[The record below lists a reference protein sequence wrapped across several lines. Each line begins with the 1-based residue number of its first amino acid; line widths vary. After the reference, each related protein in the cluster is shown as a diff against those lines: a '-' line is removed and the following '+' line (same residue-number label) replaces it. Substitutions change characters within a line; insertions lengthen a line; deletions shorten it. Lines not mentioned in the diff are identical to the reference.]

1 MTTNTRPNGTGGIKQ
16 RGSTHTAY
24 WFATDPAT
32 GRRVQHS
39 KGGFRTKGDAQSH
52 LTNVLDKVAEH
63 TYTKDT
69 QLSVKALLDDHW
81 LPAMESRGLRPA
93 TLAQYRNVVNAWL
106 VPQIGALK
114 VPALTP
120 ADVTKMA
127 GKLRTTKSAKGR
139 KGLSPRSVQL
149 AVGVLKAATSWAT
162 RNNMLARDPLMGV
175 DRPAAKSK
183 AMSAWTT
190 DEARAFLSTV
200 ADDREAVVWALALTR
215 GLRRGELAGLR
226 WDAIDLKGG
235 SLEVTHTRVLVD
247 GKPVDSE
254 PKTAAGRRLVPLDD
268 SLVAMLRT
276 HKTRQAREK
285 LAAGP
290 AYEDGGYVAVDQLGQ
305 PYYPEHLSNRFGT
318 LAEKAELR
326 RVRFH
331 DLRHTAASLMLAS
344 GVPVKVVSEMLGHS
358 SPTITLNVYQHVL
371 PSMARD
377 AGKALSASLL
387 GGA

>member
-1 MTTNTRPNGTGGIKQ
+1 MKTNSRPNGTGGIKQ

-24 WFATDPAT
+24 WFAIDPAT

-39 KGGFRTKGDAQSH
+39 KGGFRTKGEAQSH
-52 LTNVLDKVAEH
+52 LTNMLDKVAEH
-63 TYTKDT
+63 TYTEDT
-69 QLSVKALLDDHW
+69 QLSVKALLELHW

-120 ADVTKMA
+120 AHVTKMA
-127 GKLRTTKSAKGR
+127 GKLRATKTAKGR

-149 AVGVLKAATSWAT
+149 SVGVLKAATSWAT
-162 RNNMLARDPLMGV
+162 RNNMLGRDPLMGV

-190 DEARAFLSTV
+190 DEARAFLSAV
-200 ADDREAVVWALALTR
+200 ADDRDAVIWALALTR

-235 SLEVTHTRVLVD
+235 SVEVTRTRVLVD

-254 PKTAAGRRLVPLDD
+254 PKTAAGRRSVPLDG
-268 SLVAMLRT
+268 SLVAMLRAHQT
-276 HKTRQAREK
+276 HQKREK

-290 AYEDGGYVAVDQLGQ
+290 AYSDDGYVAADELGE
-305 PYYPEHLSNRFGT
+305 PYHPERISTRFET
-318 LAEKAELR
+318 LTENAELR
-326 RVRFH
+326 KVRLH
-331 DLRHTAASLMLAS
+331 DTRHTAASLMLA
-344 GVPVKVVSEMLGHS
+344 
-358 SPTITLNVYQHVL
+358 
-371 PSMARD
+371 
-377 AGKALSASLL
+377 AGCRSRSFRRCW
-387 GGA
+387 GTPRPR

>member
-1 MTTNTRPNGTGGIKQ
+1 MKAMTPNVRPNGTGVIKQ
-16 RGSTHTAY
+16 RGLTHTAY
-24 WFATDPAT
+24 WFAIDPAT
-32 GRRVQHS
+32 GRRIQHS
-39 KGGFRTKGDAQSH
+39 KGGFRTKGEAQSH

-69 QLSVKALLDDHW
+69 QLSVEALLELHW

-93 TLAQYRNVVNAWL
+93 TLAQYRHVVDAWL

-127 GKLRTTKSAKGR
+127 GKLRTTKSARGR

-149 AVGVLKAATSWAT
+149 SVGVLKAATSWAT
-162 RNNMLARDPLMGV
+162 RNNMLGRDPLMGV
-175 DRPAAKSK
+175 DRPAAT
-183 AMSAWTT
+183 AWTT
-190 DEARAFLSTV
+190 DEARAFLSAV

-215 GLRRGELAGLR
+215 GLRRGELAGLC
-226 WDAIDLKGG
+226 WDAIDLESG
-235 SLEVTHTRVLVD
+235 SLEITRTRVLVD
-247 GKPVDSE
+247 GKSVDSE
-254 PKTAAGRRLVPLDD
+254 PKTAAGRRSVPLDG
-268 SLVAMLRT
+268 SLMAMLKA
-276 HKTRQAREK
+276 HQTRQKREK

-290 AYEDGGYVAVDQLGQ
+290 AYQDAGYVAADPLGQ

-318 LAEKAELR
+318 LAEDAGLR
-326 RVRFH
+326 KVRFH
-331 DLRHTAASLMLAS
+331 DLRHTAASLMLAA
-344 GVPVKVVSEMLGHS
+344 GVPVKVVSEMLRHS

-377 AGKALSASLL
+377 AGEALSASLL